1 MEIGVFVC
9 ACVAFSLY
17 LLFAIAS
24 QDALKLYTHK
34 QLIIFNDVK
43 SENYQMEKS
52 MTQQM
57 KKYEER
63 GRLWLFIYFIS
74 ENVNVIRV
82 MLFFSPL
89 LLLLL
94 LLHVPPFQLRAES
107 LASGIYESS
116 SSRSTFFFLPRSLF
130 LFFVYPL
137 LAFRRE
143 GKKRILLKILQS
155 EKWQHIFAENNN
167 SHTVIGV
174 NARGMKKEMVVWN

>member
-1 MEIGVFVC
+1 
-9 ACVAFSLY
+9 
-17 LLFAIAS
+17 
-24 QDALKLYTHK
+24 
-34 QLIIFNDVK
+34 
-43 SENYQMEKS
+43 

-57 KKYEER
+57 EKYEER

-155 EKWQHIFAENNN
+155 EKW
-167 SHTVIGV
+167 
-174 NARGMKKEMVVWN
+174 

>member
-1 MEIGVFVC
+1 
-9 ACVAFSLY
+9 
-17 LLFAIAS
+17 
-24 QDALKLYTHK
+24 
-34 QLIIFNDVK
+34 
-43 SENYQMEKS
+43 
-52 MTQQM
+52 MTRQM

-94 LLHVPPFQLRAES
+94 HVPPFQLRAES
-107 LASGIYESS
+107 LASGIYESN

-137 LAFRRE
+137 LAFMRE

-155 EKWQHIFAENNN
+155 KKW
-167 SHTVIGV
+167 
-174 NARGMKKEMVVWN
+174 